1 MIRLSIAQLSFS
13 ILGYNEEKFLYFSLL
28 THYIIKFYQ
37 IPSAKSSH
45 QHALSIIPENA
56 KYALGSQRSDIKT
69 SCNVDTF
76 LTFTVSDLFVENK
89 ANTWKKL

>member
-1 MIRLSIAQLSFS
+1 MKKNFSIFPCWPIISSSFTRYLQLSYKL
-13 ILGYNEEKFLYFSLL
+13 IE
-28 THYIIKFYQ
+28 I
-37 IPSAKSSH
+37 SSH